1 MADALPK
8 LDRERLL
15 NELLA
20 EAERTVHEV
29 ADAVDDAPAGRL
41 IRDSEEPARDAL
53 DRFRQVVYERVLQA
67 KVDAAEAAF
76 PPPTSAATGKPK
88 RHKGRQAYSV
98 LSING
103 RMHLRRVRWHCP
115 QEGSETPIDR
125 MVDRTELTISEGVR
139 EMACRVNQD
148 ASSFQKAAE
157 NLARTAHI

>member
-8 LDRERLL
+8 LDRESLL

-76 PPPTSAATGKPK
+76 PPSDERGDRQTETS
-88 RHKGRQAYSV
+88 
-98 LSING
+98 
-103 RMHLRRVRWHCP
+103 
-115 QEGSETPIDR
+115 
-125 MVDRTELTISEGVR
+125 
-139 EMACRVNQD
+139 
-148 ASSFQKAAE
+148 
-157 NLARTAHI
+157 